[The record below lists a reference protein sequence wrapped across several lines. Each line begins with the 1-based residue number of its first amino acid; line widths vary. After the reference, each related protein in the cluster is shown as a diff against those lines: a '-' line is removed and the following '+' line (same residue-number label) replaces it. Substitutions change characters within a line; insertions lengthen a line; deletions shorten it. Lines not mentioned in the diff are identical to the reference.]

1 MIIPTF
7 KKYILIQIQSADI
20 HYSFPTLHFHTDSK
34 KALCCMHGISQW
46 RCLPLPCALL
56 AAVT

>member
-20 HYSFPTLHFHTDSK
+20 RYSFPTLIID
-34 KALCCMHGISQW
+34 W
-46 RCLPLPCALL
+46 
-56 AAVT
+56 